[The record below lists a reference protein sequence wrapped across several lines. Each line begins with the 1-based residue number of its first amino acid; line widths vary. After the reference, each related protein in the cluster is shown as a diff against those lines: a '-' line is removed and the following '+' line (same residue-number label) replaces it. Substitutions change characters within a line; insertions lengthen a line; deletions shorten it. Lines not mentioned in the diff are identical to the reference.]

1 VPTLR
6 FLVALVVVLSAFGA
20 GTAVAAPVLEMDSSG
35 HVHAREDRALPSQPV
50 DPAGPLANAA
60 AVSARPRASL
70 AASEKTVRSEL
81 NALLAKKAIASSVRD
96 RYRAAFDAA
105 IRTAQKLSGTRRSEL
120 QAVVTTLHDI
130 AARGQLT
137 ASRLPAL
144 FETLARN
151 RQWWTT
157 GNLMSYGQRVEFS
170 DSSIVWEYY
179 PGQGIQIQVL
189 GTFGRANGLWMA
201 KNRAGLASL
210 LDEMLPMAVVRG
222 RALTW
227 EYYFSFGGG
236 SPPWTSGMSQATG
249 IQAFSRASQ
258 LLGQP
263 QYLAAAKRALPLFE
277 QGPPT
282 GVRVG
287 TSAGAHYLQYTYDSH
302 ELILNAFLQSLVGL
316 YDYATISND
325 ATAWKLFR
333 AGDRQAQKDVVADDT
348 GAWTL
353 YQNPGE
359 EADLNYQELVNG
371 FVQNLCLRT
380 KAKPYCDAS
389 RRWTGYLTTPPV
401 TTLLTTRLRARS
413 SALVRFKLSKRSKVG
428 MTITRDGRTYLS
440 TSAWVSYGT
449 HAYSWTAPS
458 TAGTYTVTLSAT
470 DQAGNFGKAGAS
482 LTVVGKGTPQT

>member
-6 FLVALVVVLSAFGA
+6 FLVALVVVLSALGA
-20 GTAVAAPVLEMDSSG
+20 RSAAAAPVLEMDAAG
-35 HVHAREDRALPSQPV
+35 HVHAREDGALPATPV
-50 DPAGPLANAA
+50 DPAP
-60 AVSARPRASL
+60 PRASAAARPHATL
-70 AASEKTVRSEL
+70 AAAEKTVRSEL
-81 NALLAKKAIASSVRD
+81 NALQAKKAIGRAVRD
-96 RYRAAFDAA
+96 RYRAAFDDAV
-105 IRTAQKLSGTRRSEL
+105 RTAQKLTGTRRTEL
-120 QAVVTTLHDI
+120 QAVIATLHDI

-179 PGQGIQIQVL
+179 PGQGIEIQVL

-201 KNRAGLASL
+201 KDRAGLVSL
-210 LDEMLPMAVVRG
+210 LDEMLPMAVMRG

-236 SPPWTSGMSQATG
+236 TPPWTSAMSQATG
-249 IQAFSRASQ
+249 IQALARGSQ
-258 LLGQP
+258 LLGEP
-263 QYLAAAKRALPLFE
+263 RYLAAAKQALPLFE

-287 TSAGAHYLQYTYDSH
+287 TSLGAHYLQYTYDPH

-316 YDYATISND
+316 YDYATISKD
-325 ATAWKLFR
+325 PTAWKLFR

-353 YQNPGE
+353 YQNPGA
-359 EADLNYQELVNG
+359 EADLSYQELVNG

-380 KAKPYCDAS
+380 KAKAYCDAS
-389 RRWTGYLTTPPV
+389 RRWAGYLQTPPV
-401 TTLLTTRLRARS
+401 TTLLTTRVRARS
-413 SALVRFKLSKRSKVG
+413 NALVRFKLSKRSKVG

-458 TAGTYTVTLSAT
+458 AAGTYTVTLSGT
-470 DQAGNFGKAGAS
+470 DQAGNFGKTSAS